1 MFALIEAL
9 EGALA
14 AASPEA
20 VRRRNDLLPEPGSN
34 CEPNRAAK
42 VAGSTLC
49 APAGNVFDA
58 GYVAGICSGR
68 LRVAGSGL
76 LDDRASGVAA
86 YVVLAG
92 TEFAVVAQP
101 SWFGRRNSLTVL
113 DWSKLKRPQEGY
125 LPVEKRTE
133 EPGAFGCVE
142 VVNGAALARR

>member
-92 TEFAVVAQP
+92 TEFAG
-101 SWFGRRNSLTVL
+101 FGRRNSLTVL